1 MRHPDANAA
10 EPMSAE
16 PAEAD
21 PARAAHAR
29 AEHARAEHA
38 AASATLPLG
47 AATMPASHE
56 LAAELEA
63 AVREAAGV
71 AAVYDVGGV
80 LQKAVAAGARAL
92 SNEPAQAAP
101 RVVVEH
107 GDDGLHVDVAVGAD
121 AHPEATGNAG
131 AFPESGAVAA
141 TRNAAA
147 AVTAYCAERGLPVA
161 SVRVTVARVG
171 AVAASRKARG

>member
-21 PARAAHAR
+21 PARPDP
-29 AEHARAEHA
+29 A
-38 AASATLPLG
+38 AASATLPSG
-47 AATMPASHE
+47 EATMPASHE

-63 AVREAAGV
+63 AVREATGV

-80 LQKAVAAGARAL
+80 LQKAVAAGVRAL
-92 SNEPAQAAP
+92 SNEPDQVVS
-101 RVVVEH
+101 RVVVEQ

-121 AHPEATGNAG
+121 AHPEAAGNAG

-161 SVRVTVARVG
+161 SVRVTAARVG
-171 AVAASRKARG
+171 AVAASRKALG